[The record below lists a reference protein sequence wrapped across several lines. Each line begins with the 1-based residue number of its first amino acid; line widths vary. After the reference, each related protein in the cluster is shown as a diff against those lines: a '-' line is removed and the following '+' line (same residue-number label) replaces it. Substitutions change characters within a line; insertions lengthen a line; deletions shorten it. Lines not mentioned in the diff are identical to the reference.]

1 MGRVFCLKGAAFSR
15 LMFGLIALAL
25 SGCVSASNFGGA
37 GANYAAGSSL
47 SDQLGGRELSALETA
62 FLSAMNDKQP
72 GEEVS
77 WRGGAASG
85 KVIAGRHKAGNLR
98 ADPSQLIAF
107 RPGLFLSQKY
117 ETELGE
123 YVLTRKSNIR
133 YGPSTETKV
142 AEVLQSGAGVEVVG
156 RVIGE
161 PWMLIA
167 VDGEIRGFIFDK
179 LLVRRPGTE
188 LTLAGGPTRR
198 PTLCRAFT
206 QQMRIYARSD
216 RWSGAACLLGRNW
229 RLLPPPPAAPTA
241 LF

>member
-1 MGRVFCLKGAAFSR
+1 MGRPIRLKSVF
-15 LMFGLIALAL
+15 FGLIILAL
-25 SGCVSASNFGGA
+25 GGCVSADNFGG
-37 GANYAAGSSL
+37 GRDNYAAGSSL
-47 SDQLGGRELSALETA
+47 SGQLGGREVGALEKA
-62 FLSAMNDKQP
+62 FLTAMNDNEP
-72 GEEVS
+72 GDAVS

-85 KVIAGRHKAGNLR
+85 KVIPGRRKAGNLR
-98 ADPSQLIAF
+98 SDPSELLDF
-107 RPGLFLSQKY
+107 RPGLFLSQKF

-142 AEVLQSGAGVEVVG
+142 AEVLPSGAGVEVVG

-167 VDGEIRGFIFDK
+167 VNGEIRGFIFDK
-179 LLVRRPGTE
+179 LLVKRPGTE

-198 PTLCRAFT
+198 PRLCRAFD
-206 QQMRIYARSD
+206 QEMRIYGRSD
-216 RWSGAACLLGRNW
+216 RWSGAACVEGRGW
-229 RLLPPPPAAPTA
+229 RLLPPRQDAPTA